1 MQDQIIKGTGDSR
14 YLRSSIAV
22 GTTLEQIITLLRN
35 GEFPIDFAGYNSEG
49 IDTQGTDLNKANL
62 LQDGTAS
69 LFGLGTDATP
79 NDVLASIATSLAT
92 ISSALSGY
100 VPVTRTVN
108 GKRLDSDITLSKS
121 DVGLGK
127 VTNQTI
133 TFSLDTSTNTLDIT
147 VG

>member
-14 YLRSSIAV
+14 YLRSNIAV

-62 LQDGTAS
+62 LQDSTAA
-69 LFGLGTDATP
+69 LFNLGTGATP

-108 GKRLDSDITLSKS
+108 SKRLDSDITLSKS

>member
-14 YLRSSIAV
+14 YLRSNIAV
-22 GTTLEQIITLLRN
+22 GTTLAEIITLLRN
-35 GEFPIDFAGYNSEG
+35 GEFPIDLAGYNSEG

-62 LQDGTAS
+62 LQDSTAQ
-69 LFGLGTDATP
+69 LFGLGSSATP
-79 NDVLASIATSLAT
+79 NDVLLEIANSLAT
-92 ISSALSGY
+92 LNTALSNY

-108 GKRLDSDITLSKS
+108 SKRLDSDITLSKS

-133 TFSLDTSTNTLDIT
+133 TFSYTSSTATLDIT

>member
-62 LQDGTAS
+62 LQDTTAQ
-69 LFGLGTDATP
+69 LFNLGTDATP

-108 GKRLDSDITLSKS
+108 I
-121 DVGLGK
+121 
-127 VTNQTI
+127 
-133 TFSLDTSTNTLDIT
+133 
-147 VG
+147 

>member
-62 LQDGTAS
+62 LQDSTAT
-69 LFGLGTDATP
+69 LFGLGADATP

-100 VPVTRTVN
+100 VPITRMVN
-108 GKRLDSDITLSKS
+108 SKRLDSDITLSKS

>member
-62 LQDGTAS
+62 LQDTTAQ

-79 NDVLASIATSLAT
+79 NDVLAYIANALMALNT
-92 ISSALSGY
+92 ALSGY
-100 VPVTRTVN
+100 VPVSRTVN
-108 GKRLDSDITLSKS
+108 SKRLDSDITLSKS